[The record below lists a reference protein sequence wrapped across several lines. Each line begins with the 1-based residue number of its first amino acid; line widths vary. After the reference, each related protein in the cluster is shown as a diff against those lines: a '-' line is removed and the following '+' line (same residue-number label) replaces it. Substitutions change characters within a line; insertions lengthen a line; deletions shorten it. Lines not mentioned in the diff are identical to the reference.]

1 MTQFYSLLCCLH
13 LRPKERKMAGWPK
26 YAALMNDN
34 VEDLTEL
41 RLWSLEKI
49 KENKAKVAR
58 AYNKKAKVLPLG
70 TKDKK
75 YGKWSPTW
83 HGPYKV
89 DQVLPGNAYMLEE
102 LDGVK
107 FPVAVNGQHL
117 KKYFPSMWE
126 GE

>member
-1 MTQFYSLLCCLH
+1 
-13 LRPKERKMAGWPK
+13 
-26 YAALMNDN
+26 MNDN

-41 RLWSLEKI
+41 RLWSLKKI

-58 AYNKKAKVLPLG
+58 AYNKKVKPKEFQVGDLVWEAVLPLG
-70 TKDKK
+70 TKDAE
-75 YGKWSPTW
+75 YGKWSPNW
-83 HGPYKV
+83 HGPYRV

-117 KKYFPSMWE
+117 KRYFPSMWDD
-126 GE
+126 GQ